1 MRHYK
6 PSSFDQDPFPQRTRA
21 FKIRPYPCIGQPTF
35 PDLVASRH
43 PAYAEILAKLKS
55 GSSFLDAGCCLG
67 QDLRKLLFDG
77 APSSDSLYGLD
88 MEPAFFDLGYELF
101 RDRDSMRATFI
112 TADLTKPSIPSTEPF
127 VSGVD
132 IISAHSLFHLFNLEE
147 QKIVAKHLVRLTKP
161 NAGSMIFGLHIGTLE
176 AVERHAIFDDA
187 VVFFHNVESF
197 DRFWQ
202 DVGTATDSR
211 WRVDARA
218 EQIPEMGRSQAWCM
232 PDTTLF
238 VFTVRRM

>member
-1 MRHYK
+1 MLRFSQ
-6 PSSFDQDPFPQRTRA
+6 SSN
-21 FKIRPYPCIGQPTF
+21 
-35 PDLVASRH
+35 LEVASSMRV
-43 PAYAEILAKLKS
+43 AASDKIFAS
-55 GSSFLDAGCCLG
+55 CCSMALPPLTPCTAWIWS
-67 QDLRKLLFDG
+67 QR
-77 APSSDSLYGLD
+77 S
-88 MEPAFFDLGYELF
+88 DLGYELF